1 MSGSRYGFFKRGLMW
16 ARFSSTGTCDVSK
29 ELFTIAT
36 IIGASSLVHD
46 LSSQVGIGSRLQD
59 LSGEDSMM
67 PMTSSLV
74 VGENESSVAVHHR
87 PMAPRDPECPQDTE
101 SRESLISL

>member
-1 MSGSRYGFFKRGLMW
+1 MW

-29 ELFTIAT
+29 DLFAIAT

-59 LSGEDSMM
+59 LSDEDSMM
-67 PMTSSLV
+67 PMISSFV
-74 VGENESSVAVHHR
+74 VGANESSVTCTSHSNDVTR
-87 PMAPRDPECPQDTE
+87 PGV
-101 SRESLISL
+101 SSGHRES